1 MRNSVSDVTDAEIL
15 DETREAMT
23 QAAFDAADEASAAE
37 TVESATENLPA
48 FDELGLSDEMLRAI
62 ENLGYTAPTPVQ
74 AGSIPV
80 VLEGRDLLAAAQT
93 GTGKTA
99 AFLLPA
105 MNNLEHIAPPK
116 PVRER
121 GGRNRRRGAKKP
133 EGNGRGPVMLVIT
146 PTRELAQQIDEVA
159 SKIADVTGHVAVTV
173 VGGVSYKPQT
183 AALKYGCDILVA
195 TPGRLVDLIEQGA
208 CHLDEVKVLVLDEAD
223 RMLDMGFLP
232 AVRRIVRETPA
243 ERQTLLFS
251 ATLDEEA
258 VGEIT
263 DLVSDPARVEIA
275 PATSTADTVDQFVF
289 PVSIEAK
296 NNLLPEFLKKEG
308 PERTIVF
315 MRTKHRA
322 DSCCRRLERKGI
334 KAAAIHGNR
343 SQAQRERALSA
354 FRDGTVDVLVA
365 TDVLARG
372 IDISD
377 VRYVVN
383 FDVPAEP
390 TDYIHRIGR
399 TGRAGE
405 LGWAI
410 TFVTEQDV
418 DEFYEIEK
426 LMDKTADIYDAGDLH
441 VGPNPPAVDP
451 ERDPAAFKVKKKT
464 KRGKSK
470 SKKKLEQAR
479 RDGKRNGDDYGDVAG
494 RSNRGRDETASARAV
509 PSAAARPACARAFR
523 LAWMRPWRA
532 WPARWLPRSV
542 PVLLPS
548 SRPRAATVPSVVP
561 SSSRARRIAVAV
573 RTRTVVAVVVLS
585 ARTRAVVRAAASAAR
600 VTVVAPVAM
609 TSAAGAMSAVAAKAV
624 VRVTSVV
631 PAAASA
637 LTSAEVAMA
646 AAVVSVARA
655 LVATV
660 AAAALVVLT
669 SRAIV
674 ATRVPAAIV
683 AMTGATTT
691 TPARSAVAAIAAGVA
706 ATRPAPAAVV
716 PAVAITV
723 AAMATIV
730 AASAAAAPVV
740 PATAAASASNIR
752 VAR

>member
-23 QAAFDAADEASAAE
+23 QAAFDAADEANAAQA
-37 TVESATENLPA
+37 VESATESLPA
-48 FDELGLSDEMLRAI
+48 FEELGLSDEMLRAI
-62 ENLGYTAPTPVQ
+62 ESLGYTAPTPVQ

-99 AFLLPA
+99 AFLLPT

-121 GGRNRRRGAKKP
+121 GSRNRRRGAKKP

-208 CHLDEVKVLVLDEAD
+208 CHLNEVKVLVLDEAD

-372 IDISD
+372 IDIS
-377 VRYVVN
+377 
-383 FDVPAEP
+383 
-390 TDYIHRIGR
+390 
-399 TGRAGE
+399 E
-405 LGWAI
+405 LS
-410 TFVTEQDV
+410 
-418 DEFYEIEK
+418 
-426 LMDKTADIYDAGDLH
+426 GDLLT
-441 VGPNPPAVDP
+441 VGMYIGLDYMWDKAKEDLTRRKQIFIDEVWQIIGASSNALAANYVFEAV
-451 ERDPAAFKVKKKT
+451 KT
-464 KRGKSK
+464 IRG
-470 SKKKLEQAR
+470 
-479 RDGKRNGDDYGDVAG
+479 YGGGV
-494 RSNRGRDETASARAV
+494 
-509 PSAAARPACARAFR
+509 
-523 LAWMRPWRA
+523 
-532 WPARWLPRSV
+532 
-542 PVLLPS
+542 
-548 SRPRAATVPSVVP
+548 
-561 SSSRARRIAVAV
+561 
-573 RTRTVVAVVVLS
+573 
-585 ARTRAVVRAAASAAR
+585 
-600 VTVVAPVAM
+600 
-609 TSAAGAMSAVAAKAV
+609 
-624 VRVTSVV
+624 
-631 PAAASA
+631 
-637 LTSAEVAMA
+637 
-646 AAVVSVARA
+646 
-655 LVATV
+655 LVATQDLNDFFSLEDGKYGRGILNNCKIKIILNLEEEEAQRV
-660 AAAALVVLT
+660 QSVLKLTDAEIDNITRFERGSAL
-669 SRAIV
+669 IV
-674 ATRVPAAIV
+674 TNSNNVTVDMRCSEEEKDLITTDRDELRRIV
-683 AMTGATTT
+683 ERKMQNQTETEE
-691 TPARSAVAAIAAGVA
+691 S
-706 ATRPAPAAVV
+706 
-716 PAVAITV
+716 
-723 AAMATIV
+723 
-730 AASAAAAPVV
+730 
-740 PATAAASASNIR
+740 
-752 VAR
+752 

>member
-15 DETREAMT
+15 DEAREAMT
-23 QAAFDAADEASAAE
+23 QAAFDAADEANAAQA
-37 TVESATENLPA
+37 VESATESLPA
-48 FDELGLSDEMLRAI
+48 FNELGLSDEILRAI

-99 AFLLPA
+99 AFLLPT

-208 CHLDEVKVLVLDEAD
+208 CHLNEVKVLVLDEAD

-275 PATSTADTVDQFVF
+275 PATST
-289 PVSIEAK
+289 
-296 NNLLPEFLKKEG
+296 
-308 PERTIVF
+308 IVF

-334 KAAAIHGNR
+334 KAVAIHGNR

-390 TDYIHRIGR
+390 TVM
-399 TGRAGE
+399 T
-405 LGWAI
+405 
-410 TFVTEQDV
+410 Q
-418 DEFYEIEK
+418 
-426 LMDKTADIYDAGDLH
+426 LH
-441 VGPNPPAVDP
+441 PPYWPYGPC
-451 ERDPAAFKVKKKT
+451 R
-464 KRGKSK
+464 
-470 SKKKLEQAR
+470 
-479 RDGKRNGDDYGDVAG
+479 
-494 RSNRGRDETASARAV
+494 
-509 PSAAARPACARAFR
+509 
-523 LAWMRPWRA
+523 
-532 WPARWLPRSV
+532 
-542 PVLLPS
+542 
-548 SRPRAATVPSVVP
+548 
-561 SSSRARRIAVAV
+561 
-573 RTRTVVAVVVLS
+573 
-585 ARTRAVVRAAASAAR
+585 
-600 VTVVAPVAM
+600 
-609 TSAAGAMSAVAAKAV
+609 
-624 VRVTSVV
+624 
-631 PAAASA
+631 
-637 LTSAEVAMA
+637 
-646 AAVVSVARA
+646 
-655 LVATV
+655 
-660 AAAALVVLT
+660 
-669 SRAIV
+669 
-674 ATRVPAAIV
+674 
-683 AMTGATTT
+683 
-691 TPARSAVAAIAAGVA
+691 
-706 ATRPAPAAVV
+706 
-716 PAVAITV
+716 
-723 AAMATIV
+723 
-730 AASAAAAPVV
+730 
-740 PATAAASASNIR
+740 
-752 VAR
+752 

>member
-99 AFLLPA
+99 AFLLPT

-159 SKIADVTGHVAVTV
+159 GKIADVTGHVAVTV

-263 DLVSDPARVEIA
+263 DLVSDPARVEIT

-399 TGRAGE
+399 TGRAGKQ
-405 LGWAI
+405 GTAI
-410 TFVTEQDV
+410 TFVSPSEFRGLNNLMRDIKVEIKRETLPSPQDIVEMKRLKIKEEMQEIVENESYDGYKEFAEELLAEYTPDIALGALLRLAFRSELDQNNYPEIRSFSV
-418 DEFYEIEK
+418 DRKGTARLFLAVGKRDGYTARKLVDMLKFKCGLRDKYINDVQISDNFSFVSVPFHDAEEIVRK
-426 LMDKTADIYDAGDLH
+426 LNRLNRGRRPIAEIARDGEEAAARKPRRAKTADAGGEEYAPAPKKSVRREKPAAPAQTAPAAGD
-441 VGPNPPAVDP
+441 
-451 ERDPAAFKVKKKT
+451 ESAAPRRKLKT
-464 KRGKSK
+464 KIQTEPRPEIPDFSK
-470 SKKKLEQAR
+470 M
-479 RDGKRNGDDYGDVAG
+479 
-494 RSNRGRDETASARAV
+494 SNEGFDWSAFMKFDEGTAWGRDENGKGKGKATKSVRKTPKKTVTAAQR
-509 PSAAARPACARAFR
+509 
-523 LAWMRPWRA
+523 
-532 WPARWLPRSV
+532 
-542 PVLLPS
+542 
-548 SRPRAATVPSVVP
+548 
-561 SSSRARRIAVAV
+561 
-573 RTRTVVAVVVLS
+573 
-585 ARTRAVVRAAASAAR
+585 
-600 VTVVAPVAM
+600 
-609 TSAAGAMSAVAAKAV
+609 VAAKG
-624 VRVTSVV
+624 RK
-631 PAAASA
+631 
-637 LTSAEVAMA
+637 
-646 AAVVSVARA
+646 RK
-655 LVATV
+655 
-660 AAAALVVLT
+660 
-669 SRAIV
+669 
-674 ATRVPAAIV
+674 
-683 AMTGATTT
+683 
-691 TPARSAVAAIAAGVA
+691 
-706 ATRPAPAAVV
+706 
-716 PAVAITV
+716 
-723 AAMATIV
+723 
-730 AASAAAAPVV
+730 
-740 PATAAASASNIR
+740 
-752 VAR
+752 